1 MASAPKTGSVRQPAG
16 ITLLEVLISCA
27 LLIIGLTA
35 IAGMLPAAGTRLSQ
49 ATVEDRAALL
59 LSNAMAEVS
68 NRGLVTADAFP
79 VAAAGVGGRTAVF
92 GMVLGELPNLGTLP
106 NGRTAAEYFA
116 AASAL
121 TLQRCGSDRTFL
133 LEDVLAYERSP
144 YADVPMNAFMKDDA
158 GLGPRKVRRGL
169 CWGAML
175 TPAEGAATPGSKA
188 ILSLGIFKR
197 GGKSEDG
204 DFEAG
209 IPLALKRAGSFYEA
223 AIATKESFLGGCS
236 WLLAIPAD
244 PNRTPRWFRIVTS
257 WNVSDGSGFTKRL
270 IIDNQADFADLTGST
285 ATDSTA
291 VVLAFEGIVRV
302 DEQVVTLN

>member
-1 MASAPKTGSVRQPAG
+1 MASAPEISRDRLPAG

-79 VAAAGVGGRTAVF
+79 VAATGVGGRTAVF

-106 NGRTAAEYFA
+106 NGRDAADYFTEV
-116 AASAL
+116 SAV
-121 TLQRCGSDRTFL
+121 TRQRCGSDRTFL

-144 YADVPMNAFMKDDA
+144 YADVPKNAFMQDAA

-175 TPAEGAATPGSKA
+175 TPAGEAVSPGSKA

-197 GGKSEDG
+197 GGRSEDG
-204 DFEAG
+204 EFEAG
-209 IPLALKRAGSFYEA
+209 VPLALKRAGSFYEA

-244 PNRTPRWFRIVTS
+244 PNRSPRWFRIVTS
-257 WNVSDGSGFTKRL
+257 WNVSGGTGSVKRL
-270 IIDNQADFADLTGST
+270 IIDNQAEFADLTGST